1 MRIKYIN
8 KIPIF
13 IGEYYNMGYITI
25 DEINELNTLLMRPEY
40 SIANGNKYVATIN
53 EAPYLLKF
61 YIERSKIDKFGNC
74 RYEDELEISKS
85 LSNELYEFDTV
96 YGPFKAAL
104 DYNDDYKCL
113 ILKTEDL

>member
-13 IGEYYNMGYITI
+13 IGKYYNMGLVTI

-40 SIANGNKYVATIN
+40 SITNDDKYVATIN

-61 YIERSKIDKFGNC
+61 YIEKSKIDKFGNC
-74 RYEDELEISKS
+74 KYEDELEISKS
-85 LSNELYEFDTV
+85 LSNELFGFDTI
-96 YGPFKAAL
+96 YGSFNAAL
-104 DYNDDYKCL
+104 DYNDEYKCL
-113 ILKTEDL
+113 ILKAEDL